1 MKTWRNCY
9 LTHPKLAIGAFL
21 WILKPLCKRCS
32 TLIPLFATLP
42 LLVRSIVFSSKQREE
57 VPSLTPDEITR
68 NFVSIVP
75 QIIVEAVEKL
85 SPFLGEVGG
94 ITAHYQKALV
104 VFYTI
109 NNLIVIISFQ
119 PEVATPF
126 FNRITDA
133 LQEDW

>member
-1 MKTWRNCY
+1 MDTETFIQAMFNVDPTIRY
-9 LTHPKLAIGAFL
+9 IAIVGSEYRILA
-21 WILKPLCKRCS
+21 S
-32 TLIPLFATLP
+32 E
-42 LLVRSIVFSSKQREE
+42 QREG
-57 VPSLTPDEITR
+57 VPSLTSDEITR

-126 FNRITDA
+126 FSRITDA
-133 LQEDW
+133 FRKIGSQYLAE

>member
-1 MKTWRNCY
+1 MFNVDPTIRY
-9 LTHPKLAIGAFL
+9 IAIVDSEYRILA
-21 WILKPLCKRCS
+21 
-32 TLIPLFATLP
+32 
-42 LLVRSIVFSSKQREE
+42 SKQREG
-57 VPSLTPDEITR
+57 VPSLTSDEITR
-68 NFVSIVP
+68 NFTSIVP

-94 ITAHYQKALV
+94 ITAHYKKALV

-109 NNLIVIISFQ
+109 NNLIVVISFQ

-133 LQEDW
+133 FRKIGSQYLTE